1 MPGAKRAGPLSTT
14 PFAEKSP
21 TTASSAHCVNGTQSQ
36 RREDAVD
43 DGTRRNTP
51 RGVIASP
58 AVKSLTL
65 TLFLIGSG
73 LSVNVL
79 KKVGVK
85 PLVQGVALWFL
96 IASMSLAAIVGFA

>member
-1 MPGAKRAGPLSTT
+1 MSRILG
-14 PFAEKSP
+14 
-21 TTASSAHCVNGTQSQ
+21 SAQHFDLQFGIWL
-36 RREDAVD
+36 RR
-43 DGTRRNTP
+43 
-51 RGVIASP
+51 
-58 AVKSLTL
+58 SLL
-65 TLFLIGSG
+65 LIGSG

>member
-1 MPGAKRAGPLSTT
+1 M
-14 PFAEKSP
+14 
-21 TTASSAHCVNGTQSQ
+21 
-36 RREDAVD
+36 
-43 DGTRRNTP
+43 
-51 RGVIASP
+51 IASP

-65 TLFLIGSG
+65 TLFLIGSW

>member
-1 MPGAKRAGPLSTT
+1 M
-14 PFAEKSP
+14 
-21 TTASSAHCVNGTQSQ
+21 
-36 RREDAVD
+36 
-43 DGTRRNTP
+43 
-51 RGVIASP
+51 IAPP

-96 IASMSLAAIVGFA
+96 IASMRLAAIVGFA

>member
-1 MPGAKRAGPLSTT
+1 MVLNSSLPIPEGLTT
-14 PFAEKSP
+14 
-21 TTASSAHCVNGTQSQ
+21 GI
-36 RREDAVD
+36 
-43 DGTRRNTP
+43 
-51 RGVIASP
+51 VIA
-58 AVKSLTL
+58 AKKSLTL

-96 IASMSLAAIVGFA
+96 IASMSLAAIVGLA

>member
-1 MPGAKRAGPLSTT
+1 M
-14 PFAEKSP
+14 
-21 TTASSAHCVNGTQSQ
+21 
-36 RREDAVD
+36 
-43 DGTRRNTP
+43 
-51 RGVIASP
+51 IASP

-96 IASMSLAAIVGFA
+96 IASTSLAAVIGFA